1 MIRYFCVVETRN
13 WRIRAP
19 CQPRSQV
26 SINIARRCSIRKLL
40 ILCRNANPPTL
51 LLTLHRIV
59 KDLEDD
65 MSEWW
70 RDYLRYRHR
79 NKQWCGYGSD
89 SVPYH
94 FVGSE
99 SGSELFD
106 IKFILSEFRIR
117 IHFLR
122 IRIQRIRMEAN
133 TDPDPDPIRIQG
145 FIDQK
150 LKKNNSWKK
159 N

>member
-1 MIRYFCVVETRN
+1 M
-13 WRIRAP
+13 
-19 CQPRSQV
+19 
-26 SINIARRCSIRKLL
+26 
-40 ILCRNANPPTL
+40 CRNANPPTL

-89 SVPYH
+89 SDPYH

-106 IKFILSEFRIR
+106 IKFILYSLVTSCR
-117 IHFLR
+117 LPGTY
-122 IRIQRIRMEAN
+122 IQYPYITIKMLLTSFAAV
-133 TDPDPDPIRIQG
+133 PVLSI
-145 FIDQK
+145 
-150 LKKNNSWKK
+150 L
-159 N
+159 